1 MALSKARVRRLKQSF
16 NKGSGRNVTQF
27 AQRRKTKKEKTS
39 KVQNRYIQTINWFN
53 IIVKKILRKDTPER
67 SEEIEFTTQAGDYL
81 LTETGLAYIIAE

>member
-53 IIVKKILRKDTPER
+53 IIVKKIIRTPRR
-67 SEEIEFTTQAGDYL
+67 SAEIEITMQNGDFL
-81 LTETGLAYIIAE
+81 ITETGLAYIIAE